1 MWTTIAL
8 ALTVLFI
15 IFYKAAL
22 RPPCFPPG
30 PFALPIVGSIFSIL
44 PSPKESFSRFQKKYG
59 PICSYKVFDNWS
71 IIVNDPALMKPL
83 LADPVFS
90 GRKHL
95 YLFSL
100 RDEVISGKK
109 MPLGILGTS
118 GDVWKNQRRFTL
130 RSLKDLGFGR
140 NSIEPIMQKELE
152 DLINTFS
159 QTEGQKV
166 DVGLTFNSSII
177 NVIWAMVI
185 GKRFSHEDV
194 RLLEL
199 VDKVNKMLQSF
210 NPFHPAYRFPIIKKF
225 FPNLDVYKSQD
236 TYMRQLLNFIEDE
249 TAQYEKELLAD
260 ESSFSY
266 IRAYLKEMKE
276 AETEGKETPLNMHHL
291 KANIFELFLAGSETT
306 ASTLWWAVY
315 LLASNPDVQK
325 TIQKELDE
333 VIGEDK
339 LPTLAHM
346 DSLPYTTAAIYEVQR
361 IADLVPFAVPHE
373 TTEDATVSGYRI
385 PKGTTVMFNLSH
397 GLKDPK
403 YWKYPDCFYPEH
415 FLTEEG
421 KPYKPENFMPFGSGK
436 RVCLGESLARLEL
449 FLFFATLVHRFSW
462 KLSDDPIVWEKS
474 IVLSRPPRF
483 MVEISNRNS
492 NAVF

>member
-1 MWTTIAL
+1 MWTTAAL
-8 ALTVLFI
+8 VLTVLFI

-30 PFALPIVGSIFSIL
+30 PFALPILGNILSIL
-44 PSPKESFSRFQKKYG
+44 PSPKDAFKRFQEKYG
-59 PICSYKVFDNWS
+59 PICGYKVFDSWTV
-71 IIVNDPALMKPL
+71 IINDPALMKPL

-90 GRKHL
+90 ARKHL

-100 RDEVISGKK
+100 RDEVISGQK

-152 DLINTFS
+152 DLIKTFS

-185 GKRFSHEDV
+185 GKRFSHEDA
-194 RLLEL
+194 RLQEL
-199 VDKVNKMLQSF
+199 VDKVNKMVQSF
-210 NPFHPAYRFPIIKKF
+210 NPFHPAYRYPIIKKF
-225 FPNLDVYKSQD
+225 FPNLDVYKCQD
-236 TYMRQLLNFIEDE
+236 NYMRQLLEFIEIIM
-249 TAQYEKELLAD
+249 LAL
-260 ESSFSY
+260 Y
-266 IRAYLKEMKE
+266 EMKE
-276 AETEGKETPLNMHHL
+276 AETEEKDSPLNMHHL

-315 LLASNPDVQK
+315 LLASNPDVQEA
-325 TIQKELDE
+325 IQKELDQVLGPE
-333 VIGEDK
+333 K

-361 IADLVPFAVPHE
+361 IADLVPFAVPHQ
-373 TTEDATVSGYRI
+373 TTENATVAGYHI
-385 PKGTTVMFNLSH
+385 PKNTTVMFNLSH

-403 YWKYPDCFYPEH
+403 FWKYPDRFYPEH
-415 FLTEEG
+415 FLTDEG
-421 KPYKPENFMPFGSGK
+421 KPFKPETFMPFGAGK

-449 FLFFATLVHRFSW
+449 FLFFTTLVHRFSW
-462 KLSDDPIVWEKS
+462 KITDDPVIWERS
-474 IVLSRPPRF
+474 IVLSRPPKF
-483 MVEISNRNS
+483 LVEISNRNS
-492 NAVF
+492 SAVF